1 MTASA
6 RHVTLLTESPR
17 GGMYA
22 QISPSVCDYTVPAP
36 TCWFGL
42 NACTGEIT
50 PRGQIKRWNLPFELC
65 WFMYAQISPSV
76 CDYTL
81 PVPTCWI
88 GLNAC
93 TGEITPRGQIKRW
106 NFPLSFVGLWF
117 PENESYLLSVRSWL
131 SFRVHSSCSGRDNAT
146 RSDNSAHRSPR
157 PPLLVT
163 TADNQDA
170 YSGVIR
176 RSQLPFLSYGSI
188 GKVILTHYISEYSD
202 ICYLFTRSFRW
213 YIRERNLLSQHQS
226 FLQLVTVPRFQVTVL
241 CY

>member
-6 RHVTLLTESPR
+6 RHVTLLTKSPR

-22 QISPSVCDYTVPAP
+22 QISPSVCDYTLPAP
-36 TCWFGL
+36 TCWF
-42 NACTGEIT
+42 
-50 PRGQIKRWNLPFELC
+50 
-65 WFMYAQISPSV
+65 
-76 CDYTL
+76 
-81 PVPTCWI
+81 

-176 RSQLPFLSYGSI
+176 RSQLPLLILRFYRGSD
-188 GKVILTHYISEYSD
+188 THPL
-202 ICYLFTRSFRW
+202 YLR
-213 YIRERNLLSQHQS
+213 
-226 FLQLVTVPRFQVTVL
+226 V
-241 CY
+241 